1 MKDKNGVHYFEVKD
15 LITQFVSAFDSVII
29 GRFNGKTKESE
40 YEVRYVHAPKQKVLH
55 DLVNKAQHIT
65 VPVISSYVTSISRD
79 ESRVESKNL
88 GHYINSGQ
96 KYSYEVPQPVP
107 INIGVSMSIITR
119 YQDDM
124 DQILANF
131 IPYANPYIIISWKLP
146 DEFAPNIGT
155 ELRSEVLWD
164 GNISITQPIDMG
176 EGGKY
181 RNIAETTFTI
191 KGWLFKKHPENPIG
205 NIYEIDTKYYPISS
219 MGQYMNTDLEVYDS
233 RSLSSYPVITET
245 IDDTVVINDD
255 YPLIGNNV
263 DSIVINGQ
271 TPTLKFE
278 GDNFQYTDA
287 VYLSADSGTILS
299 DPMLSYDEFSGF
311 ELSSYIAIS
320 DNVLYVTTPQLNDVG
335 NISVIVQNPSGYVI
349 SEPIKI
355 IEI

>member
-1 MKDKNGVHYFEVKD
+1 MKDKNGIHYFEVKD
-15 LITQFVSAFDSVII
+15 LVTQFVAAFDSVVV
-29 GRFNGKTKESE
+29 GRFKGRTKESE
-40 YEVRYVHAPKQKVLH
+40 HNVRYVHAPKQKVLH

-88 GHYINSGQ
+88 GHYINSGKQ
-96 KYSYEVPQPVP
+96 YSYEIPQPVP
-107 INIGVSMSIITR
+107 VNIGVSMSIITR

-131 IPYANPYIIISWKLP
+131 IPYVNPYIIISWKLP
-146 DEFAPNIGT
+146 DEFAPSIGT

-164 GNISITQPIDMG
+164 ENISITQPIDMG

-181 RNIAETTFTI
+181 RNIAETTFII
-191 KGWLFKKHPENPIG
+191 KGWLFKRHPENPIG
-205 NIYEIDTKYYPISS
+205 NIYEVDTKYYPISS
-219 MGQYMNTDLEVYDS
+219 MSQYTSTDLDVYDS

-245 IDDTVVINDD
+245 LDDTVVIDD
-255 YPLIGNNV
+255 NYVLINNTV
-263 DSIVINGQ
+263 DNIVINGQ

-287 VYLSADSGTILS
+287 VYLSADSGTILG
-299 DPMLSYDEFSGF
+299 DPMLAYDGYSGF

-320 DNVLYVTTPQLNDVG
+320 DNVLYVTTPQLNDTG
-335 NISVIVQNPSGYVI
+335 NISVIVQNPSGYVV
-349 SEPIKI
+349 SDPIKI
-355 IEI
+355 IDI